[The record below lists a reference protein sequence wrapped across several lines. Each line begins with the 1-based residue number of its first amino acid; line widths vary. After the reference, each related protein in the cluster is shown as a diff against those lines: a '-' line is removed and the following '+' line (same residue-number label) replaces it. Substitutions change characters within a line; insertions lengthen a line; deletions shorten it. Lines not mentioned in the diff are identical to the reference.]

1 MNSTFKGNNEKSRNN
16 YSMSNNRDIIPYEE
30 GFHKKNNNG
39 KKFITFTGCDSY
51 NEKDDKFLRETP
63 HFKEN
68 KNNFEEEKK
77 QIQKKNIVKT
87 ILQKRNSTNNLYKNE
102 KNDYNKYYLNNDLI
116 EKIEFLIKNIPN
128 ESYSDSFIKE
138 KVGNII
144 QNINEIENYIIKKK
158 KNKKKFFVRNQSDIF
173 KKNTL
178 IKLERSKFE
187 ESYNRN
193 SLSLN
198 KYKEINNIQNIKKNN
213 EAITERT
220 IKKQNQI

>member
-1 MNSTFKGNNEKSRNN
+1 MNSTFKGYKSRNN
-16 YSMSNNRDIIPYEE
+16 NSIINYKEVLSYENS
-30 GFHKKNNNG
+30 FKNQKNQ
-39 KKFITFTGCDSY
+39 KKFITFAGCESY
-51 NEKDDKFLRETP
+51 NEKDHEKFLRETP

-68 KNNFEEEKK
+68 KNNFEVEKK

-87 ILQKRNSTNNLYKNE
+87 ILQKKNSTNNLFKNE

-198 KYKEINNIQNIKKNN
+198 KYKEINNNTQNIKKNN